1 MKSSRRKSHDC
12 ERDILDE
19 ERCPENSRSSREAAG
34 PIVVTDDRDR
44 GVVFFIVGRKA
55 AAEKDFRAE
64 AGKEVSTD
72 FVSLRFLGRVAV
84 ANGDLADTQRSV
96 GDQISQDIMALA

>member
-1 MKSSRRKSHDC
+1 MKSSSRNSHDC

-44 GVVFFIVGRKA
+44 GVGFFIVDRKA

-72 FVSLRFLGRVAV
+72 FVSPRFLGRAAG
-84 ANGDLADTQRSV
+84 ANRDLADTPRGV
-96 GDQISQDIMALA
+96 GGPILPDILA